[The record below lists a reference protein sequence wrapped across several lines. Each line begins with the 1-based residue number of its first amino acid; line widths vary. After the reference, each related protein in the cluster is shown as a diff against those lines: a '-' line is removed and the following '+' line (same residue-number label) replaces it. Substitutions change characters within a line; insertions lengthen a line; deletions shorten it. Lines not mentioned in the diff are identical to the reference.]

1 MAVNVEW
8 KARSRHPERQ
18 RGLAEQLSDQPP
30 EILEQADT
38 FFPVPT
44 GRLKLRQ
51 LGPDRGELIFYQ
63 RSDSAGARE
72 SVYSLVPTSAPG
84 SLRDLLAGCLGVQ
97 AVVRKR
103 RLLCRFGPARI
114 HCDEVE
120 GLGAFL
126 EVEVVL
132 LPGQPAEEGQR
143 LARWLQHQLEVQ
155 DDDLIGCAYA
165 DLPSAK

>member
-1 MAVNVEW
+1 M
-8 KARSRHPERQ
+8 
-18 RGLAEQLSDQPP
+18 
-30 EILEQADT
+30 
-38 FFPVPT
+38 
-44 GRLKLRQ
+44 
-51 LGPDRGELIFYQ
+51 
-63 RSDSAGARE
+63 
-72 SVYSLVPTSAPG
+72 PTSAPG

-97 AVVRKR
+97 AVVTKR
-103 RLLCRFGPARI
+103 RLLCRFSQARI

-165 DLPSAK
+165 DLPSANVSELVPPLQAVEQQHRPDPPGGLVTDR